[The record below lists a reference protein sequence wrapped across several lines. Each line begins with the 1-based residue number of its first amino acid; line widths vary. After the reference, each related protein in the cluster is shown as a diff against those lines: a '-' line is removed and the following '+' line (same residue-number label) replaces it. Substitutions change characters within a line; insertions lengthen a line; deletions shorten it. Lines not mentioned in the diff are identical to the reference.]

1 VVVSVQTFIKIIGIV
16 IIFVFVWMAFN
27 PTSPELRTKHKE
39 TLLKKRI
46 EKGVEEIKEIDKEM
60 RRPKEKDDY

>member
-1 VVVSVQTFIKIIGIV
+1 VVSVQTVIKIIGIV
-16 IIFVFVWMAFN
+16 IILMFVWLVFY

-46 EKGVEEIKEIDKEM
+46 EKGVEEIKEIGKETQ
-60 RRPKEKDDY
+60 RLKEKDDY

>member
-1 VVVSVQTFIKIIGIV
+1 VVVSVKTFIKIIGIL
-16 IIFVFVWMAFN
+16 IIFVFVWLVFN

-46 EKGVEEIKEIDKEM
+46 GKGVEEIKEIDKEM
-60 RRPKEKDDY
+60 RRPKEKDCY